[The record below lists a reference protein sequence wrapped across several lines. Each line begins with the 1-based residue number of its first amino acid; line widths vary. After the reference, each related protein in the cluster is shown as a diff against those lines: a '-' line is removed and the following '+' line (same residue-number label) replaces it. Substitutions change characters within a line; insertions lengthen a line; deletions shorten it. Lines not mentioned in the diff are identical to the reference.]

1 MRINCGYGLQAV
13 EWVYRF
19 LCDQEIGPCRWIE
32 LGSVKVLLGS
42 KKRID

>member
-1 MRINCGYGLQAV
+1 MRINFGYELQAV
-13 EWVYRF
+13 YWVFRS

-42 KKRID
+42 PKCL

>member
-19 LCDQEIGPCRWIE
+19 LCHQENRVPPMDRT
-32 LGSVKVLLGS
+32 
-42 KKRID
+42 